1 MQTTRALRAAAT
13 AASLIVL
20 AGCSPQPVATPTPT
34 ADGPR
39 SSPTY
44 TCTPAGGGD
53 PYPCTGQ
60 QYTDQQRQQVLVDQA
75 ESVYKK
81 YFNEASRLYRVGG
94 ASQATSALTATTAD
108 AYLAAKQNEFAS
120 LKAKGLKAVGG
131 NIKLAKM
138 TPNPDATDK
147 GADVGLDTC
156 IDATTVQLKSGDQ
169 VVSNSG
175 FAVAGTVYLKRQGND
190 LKIVDAEERQVAN
203 C

>member
-1 MQTTRALRAAAT
+1 M
-13 AASLIVL
+13 
-20 AGCSPQPVATPTPT
+20 
-34 ADGPR
+34 
-39 SSPTY
+39 
-44 TCTPAGGGD
+44 
-53 PYPCTGQ
+53 
-60 QYTDQQRQQVLVDQA
+60 LVDQA